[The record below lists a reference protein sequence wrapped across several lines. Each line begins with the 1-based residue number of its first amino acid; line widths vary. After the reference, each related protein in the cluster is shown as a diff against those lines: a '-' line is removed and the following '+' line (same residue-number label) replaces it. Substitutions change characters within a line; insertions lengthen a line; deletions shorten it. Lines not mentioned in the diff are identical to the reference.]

1 MAQEHELPK
10 ARTQGL
16 VVKDVRDEVLVYDL
30 QSQKAHSLNRVAA
43 AVWRACDGKRSVR
56 EISTAAGVGPSLPP
70 DVVNYAL
77 HTLGRARL
85 LEGPINGSGLTRRQ
99 VMARIGAAAIMLPV
113 VTTIV
118 APTEAQA
125 QSVATCLKENQG
137 VCSSAAQCCPGAC
150 GGANCVCVFSK
161 DKFRCVRPTIE

>member
-1 MAQEHELPK
+1 MAQERELPK

-43 AVWRACDGKRSVR
+43 AVWRACDGKRGVR
-56 EISTAAGVGPSLPP
+56 EIGTAAGVAGPSLPLE
-70 DVVNYAL
+70 VVDYAL
-77 HTLGRARL
+77 HALGRARL
-85 LEGPINGSGLTRRQ
+85 LDGPFDGSGLTRRQ
-99 VMARIGAAAIMLPV
+99 VLARIGAVAVMLPV

-125 QSVATCLKENQG
+125 QSCFKENEG
-137 VCSSAAQCCPGAC
+137 VCTSVSQCCPGAC
-150 GGANCVCVFSK
+150 GGANCVCSFSK
-161 DKFRCVRPTIE
+161 DKFRCVRPTVE